1 MIKRLTFADEKER
14 KSETKPG
21 ESIDK
26 LFIHMATAVAKVGK
40 SVHRIFVGNLPWTVG
55 HQELRG
61 YFKEFGRVVNANV
74 IFDKKT
80 GCSKGYGF
88 VSFNSLQALEKIE
101 NEQKHI
107 LEGNYLNIHK
117 S

>member
-1 MIKRLTFADEKER
+1 
-14 KSETKPG
+14 
-21 ESIDK
+21 
-26 LFIHMATAVAKVGK
+26 MATAAAVAKVGK

-61 YFKEFGRVVNANV
+61 YFREFGRVVSANV
-74 IFDKKT
+74 IFDKRT

-88 VSFNSLQALEKIE
+88 VSFNSLTALEKIE

-107 LEGNYLNIHK
+107 LEGNYLNIQK